1 MGFKSSSNNNCP
13 TKTVALKCLHNSQ
26 NNISKLLDEIEL
38 QVKLYY
44 TNTPLCYG
52 ISKDAANNYLIVMQ
66 YATDGNL
73 HDYLQDNFGELDWE
87 KKLRII
93 YDVSEALRE
102 IHKANFNEATIDI
115 ITEIMKGGRPY
126 IPTSSSS
133 KEKYNI
139 PKVIA
144 DCIKKC
150 WDEDKDKRPDIVT
163 LNNFFKDLLIINKD
177 YKKWKPYR
185 EKDDGDDDDVESCCN
200 SCREINITD
209 YVTTQWDLT
218 IPERVP

>member
-1 MGFKSSSNNNCP
+1 
-13 TKTVALKCLHNSQ
+13 KCILGVFGM
-26 NNISKLLDEIEL
+26 IMW
-38 QVKLYY
+38 QVCTGKR
-44 TNTPLCYG
+44 PF
-52 ISKDAANNYLIVMQ
+52 
-66 YATDGNL
+66 
-73 HDYLQDNFGELDWE
+73 HDQ
-87 KKLRII
+87 K
-93 YDVSEALRE
+93 
-102 IHKANFNEATIDI
+102 NEATIDI

-185 EKDDGDDDDVESCCN
+185 EKNDGDDDDVESCCN

-218 IPERVP
+218 IPER

>member
-1 MGFKSSSNNNCP
+1 MGFKSSSNNCKHIVDGIKDERDRFGNPQIDKFIKDTQDRNEKDKTKLQIDWIPFKEFKNIKELKKGGEGVIYTAEWIKGPGP
-13 TKTVALKCLHNSQ
+13 TKTVALKCLYNSQ
-26 NNISKLLDEIEL
+26 NNISKLLD
-38 QVKLYY
+38 
-44 TNTPLCYG
+44 
-52 ISKDAANNYLIVMQ
+52 
-66 YATDGNL
+66 
-73 HDYLQDNFGELDWE
+73 
-87 KKLRII
+87 
-93 YDVSEALRE
+93 
-102 IHKANFNEATIDI
+102 EATIDI

-185 EKDDGDDDDVESCCN
+185 EKNDGDDDDVESCCN